1 VMYCNV
7 PCCIV
12 LLCSVSSCVVLFRVV
27 VDYFGW
33 VVLFRSA
40 VSRYVALTMGFF
52 ILGLVNVIL
61 SRKQVSIKHYL
72 SIYRHLFRH

>member
-1 VMYCNV
+1 MYCNV

-40 VSRYVALTMGFF
+40 VSCCVALTMGFL
-52 ILGLVNVIL
+52 ILG
-61 SRKQVSIKHYL
+61 
-72 SIYRHLFRH
+72 